1 MDRSLVQAK
10 QKRSDASA
18 SGMIAQGTVKTA
30 VPARCTGLVRHA
42 SGRLLSSPAPEQAQ
56 FRAGHVG
63 RQPCWRQ
70 AFALAWHGDADPIT
84 ALTLPVCPR
93 ESGATADRVR
103 TRLHGLP

>member
-10 QKRSDASA
+10 QKRSGADAS
-18 SGMIAQGTVKTA
+18 GRIARGAVKTA
-30 VPARCTGLVRHA
+30 VHPYRTGLVRHA
-42 SGRLLSSPAPEQAQ
+42 SGRVRPWRASEQAQ
-56 FRAGHVG
+56 FRAGNVG
-63 RQPCWRQ
+63 RQPCSID
-70 AFALAWHGDADPIT
+70 ALALAWRGNADPIT

>member
-10 QKRSDASA
+10 QKRSGAGASDK
-18 SGMIAQGTVKTA
+18 IAKGTVKT
-30 VPARCTGLVRHA
+30 VVHGCRTGLVRHA

-63 RQPCWRQ
+63 RQPCRRQ
-70 AFALAWHGDADPIT
+70 AFALAWRGNADPIT
-84 ALTLPVCPR
+84 ALTLSVCPR

>member
-42 SGRLLSSPAPEQAQ
+42 SGRLRSWRARERAQ
-56 FRAGHVG
+56 FRAGSVG
-63 RQPCWRQ
+63 RHPCSID
-70 AFALAWHGDADPIT
+70 AFALAWRGNADPI
-84 ALTLPVCPR
+84 AAPTLPVCPR
-93 ESGATADRVR
+93 ESDATADRVR
-103 TRLHGLP
+103 NRLHGLP